1 MPRHRS
7 PSQRGLYPDGV
18 RELDPVS
25 LDEAFRDRGF
35 QRLAGVDEAGR
46 GPLAGP
52 VVAAAVILPPGTVLE
67 GLRDSKALSS
77 DQRERF
83 FELIHLKGFAV
94 GVGFAEAEEIDRI
107 NILQATLKAMHRAVT
122 VLDPPPHALLIDGR
136 SGIGHFLPQFPL
148 VKGDARS
155 QCIAAASVVA
165 KVHRDRLMLRYHEM
179 FPHYGFDRHKGYG
192 TREHLEAVRRHG
204 CSPIH
209 RRSFRGVK
217 ETLG

>member
-1 MPRHRS
+1 M
-7 PSQRGLYPDGV
+7 

-25 LDEAFRDRGF
+25 LDETFRARGF
-35 QRLAGVDEAGR
+35 ERLAGVDEAGR

-52 VVAAAVILPPGTVLE
+52 VVAAAVILPSGLVLK
-67 GLRDSKALSS
+67 GLRDSKALSPE
-77 DQRERF
+77 QRERF
-83 FELIHLKGFAV
+83 FDLIHLKASAV
-94 GVGFAEAEEIDRI
+94 GVGSAEAEEIDRI
-107 NILQATLKAMHRAVT
+107 NILQATLRAMRRAVT
-122 VLDPPPHALLIDGR
+122 ALHPPPHALLIDGR
-136 SGIGHFLPQFPL
+136 SGIGHLLPQFPL

-155 QCIAAASVVA
+155 QSIAAASVIA
-165 KVHRDRLMLRYHEM
+165 KVHRDRIMLRYHES